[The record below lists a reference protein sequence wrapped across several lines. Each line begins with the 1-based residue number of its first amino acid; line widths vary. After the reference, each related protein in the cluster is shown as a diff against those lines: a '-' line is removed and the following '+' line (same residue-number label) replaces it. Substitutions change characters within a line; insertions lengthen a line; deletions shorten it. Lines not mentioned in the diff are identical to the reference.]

1 MHPIAWLI
9 DNPVKVSVGVIL
21 LVMFG
26 VIALFQMPMQL
37 SPDVERPQVTVQT
50 AWPGASPQ
58 EIENEIIKEQEER
71 LKAVEGLVKMS
82 SECMDSFGQITLEFR
97 VGTKMDSALLKVNN
111 ALQQVPSYPIDAR
124 EPVIRTSNTNDNS
137 IGWFILS
144 PRPPSREEL
153 QAFARQHP
161 DLHADIERVLRAKMT
176 GLINYRLR
184 ELAQKDPRAKD
195 LAPPDLDM
203 SVYGKFAEDVIEAQ
217 FERIPGVSDA
227 FVRGG
232 RRPQMH
238 VVIDPHRLAGR
249 GVTISD
255 LRNAL
260 TNASVDISAGDYMV
274 GKSRVVVRTL
284 GQYRSPEQ
292 ILDQIIATQDGVPI
306 LVRDVADV
314 ALGFE
319 KTTGF
324 VQRFGVSSMSVSVNR
339 DTGANVI
346 EIMRRLDREVE
357 RLNQGVLAQEG
368 LMLTK
373 VYDETTYIR
382 SAVGLVQ
389 QNIVLGGALTIIVLM
404 LFLHIGARAVIVSPL
419 ILASGLAAIYFSPWL
434 FVVTLAIVL
443 GTGFWFARGTLVV
456 GIAIPISVIGTFLI
470 LREMGRSLNV
480 ISLAGMAFAVGMLV
494 DNAVVVLENI
504 FRFWR
509 LGHSPLEAARRGVGE
524 VWGAVLASTL
534 TTLAVFLPVIF
545 LQGEVGQLF
554 GDIALA
560 ISAAV
565 GLSLIVSVIV
575 IPTAAS
581 RIMADRHS
589 TAAASRGSGSRVA
602 RRLEQWGVGLRQSI
616 VSSNR
621 WLQEKWSRRLVTV
634 AAILGAI
641 AALGWWLYPKV
652 EYLPAGNRNLVFCS
666 IQTPPG
672 YNVHQL
678 NAIGKEV
685 EELLKPYWD
694 IEPSTEDTAHL
705 DYPSIADFFYM
716 ARERSVFVGMR
727 AHDELR
733 ARKLIDL
740 VMKKLDGRFPGTQI
754 RAFQT
759 SIFGRGLSGG
769 RNIDIEI
776 TGPDL
781 HRLVEIGGRVMADVK
796 QQIPNGQA
804 RPIPSLDLSSPEL
817 HVVLKPEQASAL
829 GVTSRDLG
837 YAVNA
842 LVDGA
847 YAADYF
853 LDGEKIDLVIMGK
866 PNPDEPVFDLAA
878 EYIATPVLPE
888 PVRLDVVSRQSLAA
902 GPEQINRRER
912 QRAISIEVSP
922 PIEISLEQAIATIE
936 REIIAPLEHAGIIGN
951 QYFINLSGTA
961 DKLHQTWEALRWNF
975 LLAILITYLL
985 MAALFESWVYP
996 LIIILSVPLGAVGG
1010 LIGLQLLSA
1019 YLVAIGEPPQSLDV
1033 LTMLG
1038 FVILVGTVVNNAIL
1052 IVHQSRVFRSQGV
1065 SPHESISASLETRVR
1080 PIFMTTLTTI
1090 FGLSPLVFFPGAGS
1104 ELYRG
1109 IGSVVFGG
1117 LLLSTIL
1124 TLVLI
1129 PMLLSM
1135 LVDAQI
1141 IWARRRDQR
1150 SAHQTDVKP
1159 RRRARA
1165 QADGNGQSS
1174 PPREPAT
1181 TTTHGPHA

>member
-26 VIALFQMPMQL
+26 SIALFQMPMQL

-144 PRPPSREEL
+144 PRPPSREKLIE
-153 QAFARQHP
+153 FAQQHP
-161 DLHADIERVLRAKMT
+161 DLKDEIDRVLRAKMT

-184 ELAQKDPRAKD
+184 ELAKRQPRAAA

-217 FERIPGVSDA
+217 FERIPGVADA

-238 VVIDPHRLAGR
+238 VMIDPHRLAAR
-249 GVTISD
+249 GLTITD

-260 TNASVDISAGDYMV
+260 TGASVDVSAGDYVV
-274 GKSRVVVRTL
+274 GKSRVVVRVL
-284 GQYRSPEQ
+284 GQYRSAEQ
-292 ILDQIIATQDGVPI
+292 ILEQIVATQDGVPI
-306 LVRDVADV
+306 QVRDVADV

-324 VQRFGVSSMSVSVNR
+324 VQRYGVSSMSVSVNR
-339 DTGANVI
+339 DVGANVM

-373 VYDETTYIR
+373 VYDETTDIR

-404 LFLHIGARAVIVSPL
+404 LFLHIGARAVIIAPL
-419 ILASGLAAIYFSPWL
+419 ILLSGLAATYFSPWL
-434 FVVTLAIVL
+434 FLVTLAIVL

-456 GIAIPISVIGTFLI
+456 GIAIPISVIGTFLL

-509 LGHSPLEAARRGVGE
+509 QGDTALQAARRGVGE

-565 GLSLIVSVIV
+565 GLSLLVSVIV

-581 RIMADRHS
+581 RIMDERASNS
-589 TAAASRGSGSRVA
+589 TGKGRSGSRVA
-602 RRLEQWGVGLRQSI
+602 ATLEHWGIRFRQGI

-621 WLQEKWSRRLVTV
+621 WLQESWTRRLVT
-634 AAILGAI
+634 AIAILVVI
-641 AALGWWLYPKV
+641 AVLGWWLYPKV

-678 NAIGKEV
+678 NAIGREV

-694 IEPSTEDTAHL
+694 IEPSTEDTSHL
-705 DYPSIADFFYM
+705 DYPSIADFFFM

-727 AHDELR
+727 AHNELK

-740 VMKKLDGRFPGTQI
+740 CMKKLDGRFPGAQI

-781 HRLVEIGGRVMADVK
+781 HRLVEIGGQVMGQVRQA
-796 QQIPNGQA
+796 IPNAQA
-804 RPIPSLDLSSPEL
+804 RPIPSLDLSS
-817 HVVLKPEQASAL
+817 
-829 GVTSRDLG
+829 
-837 YAVNA
+837 
-842 LVDGA
+842 
-847 YAADYF
+847 
-853 LDGEKIDLVIMGK
+853 
-866 PNPDEPVFDLAA
+866 
-878 EYIATPVLPE
+878 
-888 PVRLDVVSRQSLAA
+888 
-902 GPEQINRRER
+902 
-912 QRAISIEVSP
+912 
-922 PIEISLEQAIATIE
+922 
-936 REIIAPLEHAGIIGN
+936 
-951 QYFINLSGTA
+951 
-961 DKLHQTWEALRWNF
+961 
-975 LLAILITYLL
+975 
-985 MAALFESWVYP
+985 
-996 LIIILSVPLGAVGG
+996 
-1010 LIGLQLLSA
+1010 
-1019 YLVAIGEPPQSLDV
+1019 
-1033 LTMLG
+1033 
-1038 FVILVGTVVNNAIL
+1038 
-1052 IVHQSRVFRSQGV
+1052 
-1065 SPHESISASLETRVR
+1065 
-1080 PIFMTTLTTI
+1080 
-1090 FGLSPLVFFPGAGS
+1090 
-1104 ELYRG
+1104 
-1109 IGSVVFGG
+1109 
-1117 LLLSTIL
+1117 
-1124 TLVLI
+1124 
-1129 PMLLSM
+1129 
-1135 LVDAQI
+1135 
-1141 IWARRRDQR
+1141 
-1150 SAHQTDVKP
+1150 
-1159 RRRARA
+1159 
-1165 QADGNGQSS
+1165 
-1174 PPREPAT
+1174 
-1181 TTTHGPHA
+1181 